1 MAIKERGLK
10 FKYFPLKILP
20 TADAFTTVR
29 QAGMSGLGIR
39 MNG

>member
-1 MAIKERGLK
+1 MAIKGRGLK

-20 TADAFTTVR
+20 TADAFTAVG
-29 QAGMSGLGIR
+29 QAGMSGLGMR